1 MERFYSKIKS
11 RILKHIEDKGISKR
25 QFYIETGISNG
36 VLDKKTG
43 LTELNI
49 EKYLNT
55 YEEINPTWLLTGKGN
70 MYTDNRNET
79 NDIEQGSDF
88 SLSLLNALVN
98 DEKIRKALKLIIG
111 KEINDFITTKSLDKL
126 NNTEASESLEKNE
139 IKNTEDKS

>member
-1 MERFYSKIKS
+1 MEQFYSKIKL

-70 MYTDNRNET
+70 MYVDNYSEL
-79 NDIEQGSDF
+79 NDNYKNSDDF
-88 SLSLLNALVN
+88 SLALLNALVN
-98 DEKIRKALKLIIG
+98 DSKVKQALKLIIR
-111 KEINDFITTKSLDKL
+111 KEINDFATQKSLDLLKKD
-126 NNTEASESLEKNE
+126 KNSDS
-139 IKNTEDKS
+139 KG

>member
-79 NDIEQGSDF
+79 NDIDQGSDF

-126 NNTEASESLEKNE
+126 NNTDASESLEKNE

>member
-70 MYTDNRNET
+70 MYTDNRNEI
-79 NDIEQGSDF
+79 NDIKQGSDF

-126 NNTEASESLEKNE
+126 NNTDASEDLEKNE
-139 IKNTEDKS
+139 MKNTED